1 MKKAIIFTALSWA
14 IALSGYAQT
23 LRMPLPK
30 GLHCNDLPTWPI
42 THTKKGSTDNA
53 TTNKS
58 YTYATA
64 SSSTPGK
71 SVSTLLPLPFIKFWL
86 ATEASD
92 SKTVE

>member
-58 YTYATA
+58 YTYVLQLINHTH
-64 SSSTPGK
+64 TLQL
-71 SVSTLLPLPFIKFWL
+71 LLPRPVNQFQHYCHYHL
-86 ATEASD
+86 
-92 SKTVE
+92 